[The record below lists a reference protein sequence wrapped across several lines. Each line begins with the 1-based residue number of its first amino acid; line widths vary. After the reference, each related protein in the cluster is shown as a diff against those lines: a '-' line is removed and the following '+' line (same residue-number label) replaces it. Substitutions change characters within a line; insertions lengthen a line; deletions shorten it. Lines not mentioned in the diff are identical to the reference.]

1 MTMRDFLLSLLI
13 ALAVD
18 TAIGD
23 PRSKFHPVRLM
34 GMCAAFLE
42 CLFRKMTRHELC
54 AGALVWISTVAC
66 AVAPAILLL
75 WYARAA
81 GSAFYIAVSSFYL
94 YFCIAP
100 RDLAK
105 HAAAARREIQSGTI
119 AEARKRTSFLV
130 SRDVSQLDKRGL
142 TRAVIESTA
151 ENVVDGVTAPLIYF
165 AVFGPVGAVFYRV
178 VNTLDAMFGYKNKTY
193 LRFGRVSAR
202 ADDLLG
208 WLPARITGPIYCV
221 SAVPAGGSMSGAF
234 KAMLKDHGKHESP
247 NAGIVESAAAGAL
260 GIQLGG
266 VGVYSGV
273 VVEKPLLG
281 DPRRAPEPGDITKL
295 IVMMYATT
303 VIVAAAALVVAYF
316 RLRITAGWL

>member
-1 MTMRDFLLSLLI
+1 MRDLILSVVI
-13 ALAVD
+13 AIAVD

-23 PRSKFHPVRLM
+23 PRWKLHPVRLI
-34 GMCAAFLE
+34 GMCAAFFERVFSKAIRREVL
-42 CLFRKMTRHELC
+42 
-54 AGALVWISTVAC
+54 AGILVWIYTIACVA
-66 AVAPAILLL
+66 APAILLL
-75 WYARAA
+75 WLARAA
-81 GSAFYIAVSSFYL
+81 GSVFSIAVSSFYL

-105 HAAAARREIQSGTI
+105 HASAARREIQSGTI
-119 AEARKRTSFLV
+119 AGARKRTSYLV
-130 SRDVSQLDKRGL
+130 SRDVSQLDRSGL

-178 VNTLDAMFGYKNKTY
+178 VNTLDAMFGYKNKRY
-193 LRFGRVSAR
+193 LRFGRVSAK
-202 ADDLLG
+202 ADDVLG
-208 WLPARITGPIYCV
+208 WLPARMTGPIYCI
-221 SAVPAGGSMSGAF
+221 SAVLADGSMFGAF
-234 KAMLKDHGKHESP
+234 KVMLRDHRKHESP

-273 VVEKPLLG
+273 VIEKPLLG
-281 DPRRAPEPGDITKL
+281 EPCRAPEPRDITRL

-303 VIVAAAALVVAYF
+303 LIVAVAALFAAYF
-316 RLRITAGWL
+316 RLKITAGWL